1 MKITLLLLIT
11 ALAAYAA
18 SSVINKDCACLS
30 DDAVNYRINET
41 VTEFKKVSFRPRDC
55 FDIKHMYPLSKT
67 GVYRIYPTYNRP
79 EGFRV
84 LCDMRTDGGG
94 WIVFQSRFNGKQD
107 FFKDWE
113 SYIQGFGKLEEEF
126 WLGLELLHELTRY
139 GKYTLRIDLKD
150 WNDIQAYATYKK
162 FYVGDS
168 PGYVLNFAKNS
179 YFGDAGDAFSVSG
192 YQMKFST
199 KNKDQ
204 DTTSKENCAQTFKGA
219 WWYQACHRSNLNGL
233 YLKGETDQFA
243 TGMVWEPFRG
253 HYYALKTSQMKFRPD
268 YIEG

>member
-1 MKITLLLLIT
+1 MKITFLIT

-18 SSVINKDCACLS
+18 SNTVDRNCACLS
-30 DDAVNYRINET
+30 DDAVTYRINET
-41 VTEFKKVSFRPRDC
+41 VTEMKKSSFRPRDC
-55 FDIKHMYPLSKT
+55 FDIKHSNPKSKS
-67 GVYRIYPTYNRP
+67 GIYRIYPTYNRP

-94 WIVFQSRFNGKQD
+94 WIVFQNRYNGKQD

-113 SYIQGFGKLEEEF
+113 SYVQGFGKIEEEF

-139 GKYTLRIDLKD
+139 GKYTLRIDMSD

-168 PGYVLNFAKNS
+168 SGYILNYSKNS
-179 YFGDAGDAFSVSG
+179 YFGDAGDGLTVRS
-192 YQMKFST
+192 YQMKFTT
-199 KNKDQ
+199 KNRDQ
-204 DTTSKENCAQTFKGA
+204 DVTDYNCAEKFKGA
-219 WWYQACHRSNLNGL
+219 WWYRDCHYSNLNGL
-233 YLKGETDQFA
+233 YIKGETDQFA

-253 HYYALKTSQMKFRPD
+253 FYYGLKTSQMKFRPD